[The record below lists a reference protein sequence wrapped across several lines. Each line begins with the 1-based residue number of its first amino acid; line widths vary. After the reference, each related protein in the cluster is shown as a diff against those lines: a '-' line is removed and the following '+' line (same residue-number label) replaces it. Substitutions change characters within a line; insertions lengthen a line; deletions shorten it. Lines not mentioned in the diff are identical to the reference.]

1 MSANRAVLAYLAA
14 RFARA
19 AFAGL
24 AFARAAFAGFAGA
37 AVVVAQFAVGGTLIA
52 AAVHVGAGG
61 VATRTT
67 TFSPGGSQS
76 LSASF
81 LPATVSHGSSTA
93 AIAETVAPATT
104 PTSPTAGTEPLALA
118 VPALGIFTVSVA
130 PGTVSVAQ
138 SASAAAP
145 TQRFTVS
152 DTRNGYPG
160 WSVSGPMSV
169 LTGSGTAAHHAL
181 SGNQLGWIPFHAG
194 TLTDAEL
201 GPPVAPAAPGLG
213 TKAASLAVAP
223 AGHGYGTYVLFAELI
238 LHIPRSAPAGPY
250 RGILTITYVEW
261 GP

>member
-1 MSANRAVLAYLAA
+1 MWANRAVLAYPAA

-19 AFAGL
+19 AFAGF

-37 AVVVAQFAVGGTLIA
+37 AVVVAHFAVGATLVA
-52 AAVHVGAGG
+52 AAFHVSSGG
-61 VATRTT
+61 VATTT
-67 TFSPGGSQS
+67 TRFAPGGTQS
-76 LSASF
+76 LSGSF
-81 LPATVSHGSSTA
+81 LPATVSHDTSTA
-93 AIAETVAPATT
+93 AIAETAAPTDT
-104 PTSPTAGTEPLALA
+104 PTAGTEPVALA

-130 PGTVSVAQ
+130 PGTVSLAQ
-138 SASAAAP
+138 SASAAAL

-160 WSVSGPMSV
+160 WSVSA
-169 LTGSGTAAHHAL
+169 LTGSGAAAHHTI

-194 TLTDAEL
+194 ALTDAEL
-201 GPPVAPAAPGLG
+201 GPPVAPAAPGLE

-250 RGILTITYVEW
+250 SGTLTITYVEW